1 MTTEQYLTFQKF
13 TDKASALEL
22 ADLLKQNY
30 IDCKFED
37 TSGRVDLTFSN
48 SEAIKEYR
56 VKLRKENFE
65 AANNLLLQLTAQQL
79 ENVSKEYYL
88 YEFSD
93 EELTEIIH
101 KPDEWCKLDYLLA
114 QKLLKD
120 RGREIT
126 PELAETYKKQR
137 IQELSEPERSQKG
150 WIIAGYIFSFL
161 GGLLGVFIGWHL
173 RYHKKTL
180 PNGDRVFAYSIP
192 DRKNGYNIF
201 IIGIISFVCWLI
213 VRILSGPYLW

>member
-22 ADLLKQNY
+22 ADLLKQNG

-65 AANNLLLQLTAQQL
+65 AANDLLLQLTAQQL
-79 ENVSKEYYL
+79 ENVSEEHYL
-88 YEFSD
+88 YEFTD

-114 QKLLKD
+114 KKLLKE
-120 RGREIT
+120 RGKEIKT
-126 PELAETYKKQR
+126 ELAEAYKKQR
-137 IQELSEPERSQKG
+137 IQELSEPEKSQKG
-150 WIIAGYIFSFL
+150 WIIAGNIFSFL

-201 IIGIISFVCWLI
+201 IIGIVSFVLWLI
-213 VRILSGPYLW
+213 VRILTDPF

>member
-22 ADLLKQNY
+22 ADLLKQNG

-65 AANNLLLQLTAQQL
+65 AANDLLLQLTAQQL
-79 ENVSKEYYL
+79 ENVSEEHYL
-88 YEFSD
+88 YEFTD

-114 QKLLKD
+114 KKLLKE
-120 RGREIT
+120 RGKEIKT
-126 PELAETYKKQR
+126 ELAEAYKKQR
-137 IQELSEPERSQKG
+137 IQELSEPEKSQKG

-201 IIGIISFVCWLI
+201 IIGIVSFVLWLI
-213 VRILSGPYLW
+213 VRILTDPF